1 MVKDHE
7 IAAAVNALRDIA
19 VSYHASGQLRERISA
34 LIVPLLRAA
43 QPDIDRVNWLQR
55 AGSVSLGVVVDAPH
69 DGDFYLDSDLV
80 DTQYGKTLR
89 EVIDRA
95 IVAEAAKAPRP
106 LSWED

>member
-55 AGSVSLGVVVDAPH
+55 AGSVSLGMIVDTP
-69 DGDFYLDSDLV
+69 DDSRFYLASDLV
-80 DTQYGKTLR
+80 ELQYGKTLR

-95 IVAEAAKAPRP
+95 IVAEAAKAPAP
-106 LSWED
+106 LKWED